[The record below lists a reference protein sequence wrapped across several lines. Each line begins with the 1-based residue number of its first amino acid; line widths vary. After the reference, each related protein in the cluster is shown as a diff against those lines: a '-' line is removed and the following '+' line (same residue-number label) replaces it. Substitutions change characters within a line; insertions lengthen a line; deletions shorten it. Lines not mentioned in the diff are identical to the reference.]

1 MDFYEVVNNNGHCTP
16 TRRKI
21 PLLRKRKHFDEK
33 INSRCASVRGILP
46 RRWRGGAVNA
56 CPINNYLFLIVAPVS
71 VFINLYYVN
80 NKCRRSA

>member
-33 INSRCASVRGILP
+33 INSRCASVRGILAETLE
-46 RRWRGGAVNA
+46 RG
-56 CPINNYLFLIVAPVS
+56 CRECLS
-71 VFINLYYVN
+71 
-80 NKCRRSA
+80 NK